1 MNLMKKAV
9 WVVLAMAWLFAK
21 VTRDFT
27 VSFVDVMR
35 YALGED
41 GEPVSVITFVI
52 CLAGSVVMV
61 GFAAAMA
68 AAIRVN

>member
-1 MNLMKKAV
+1 MKLMKKVV

-21 VTRDFT
+21 ATRDFT
-27 VSFVDVMR
+27 VSFVDVMQ

-41 GEPVSVITFVI
+41 GEPVDIIMFII
-52 CLAGSVVMV
+52 CLAGSVIMF